1 MAAGQDYALGG
12 MQLPCVVEKAG
23 FTYFNAA
30 NIATA
35 AYAFLTI
42 GNANTLLKCGTREQ
56 IDTYLRP
63 MLEGRFFGAM
73 CLSEPQAGS
82 CLSDVTTRAVP
93 QINGSFRLFGNK
105 M

>member
-35 AYAFLTI
+35 AYALLTI

-63 MLEGRFFGAM
+63 MLEGRFFWSHVPFRTPGRLVPVRRHDA
-73 CLSEPQAGS
+73 C
-82 CLSDVTTRAVP
+82 RAADQRQFPSVW
-93 QINGSFRLFGNK
+93 
-105 M
+105 